1 MFDERKPDELKL
13 MFEVFLR
20 VEHTLTHIIKK
31 MEPFIIAEGEKIVLN
46 EELRK
51 KPLELV
57 QKLLALKNE
66 VDDLIAGSFQN
77 DMRF

>member
-1 MFDERKPDELKL
+1 MFDERKPEELKL
-13 MFEVFLR
+13 MYEVFLR

-31 MEPFIIAEGEKIVLN
+31 MTPFIEAEGEKIVLN
-46 EELRK
+46 VELQK